1 MVLLSF
7 TILQYKN
14 YNCTFKFLRRMTRS
28 DTLDVY
34 KVKNE
39 SVNNTKQFIHFNLSY
54 FKKLYYDHFI
64 ILTYDKKLTRSDTL
78 RFGHL
83 SFSTGWTSL
92 CGPPSLDESFW
103 RSYSHKAPLSSP
115 QQTRPFPG
123 K

>member
-7 TILQYKN
+7 TILQCKN
-14 YNCTFKFLRRMTRS
+14 YNCTFEFLRRMTRS

-39 SVNNTKQFIHFNLSY
+39 SVNNTKQFIHFNFSY
-54 FKKLYYDHFI
+54 FKKLCYDKMI
-64 ILTYDKKLTRSDTL
+64 KKLTRSDTL

-92 CGPPSLDESFW
+92 CGPPSLNESFW
-103 RSYSHKAPLSSP
+103 RSYSHKVPLSSP
-115 QQTRPFPG
+115 QQTRPFSG